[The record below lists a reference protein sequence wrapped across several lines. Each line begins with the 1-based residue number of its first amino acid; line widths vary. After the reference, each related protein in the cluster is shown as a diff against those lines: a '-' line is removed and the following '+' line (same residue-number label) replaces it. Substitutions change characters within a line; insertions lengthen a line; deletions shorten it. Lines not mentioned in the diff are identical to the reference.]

1 MRSLFALLFLAL
13 LVVADP
19 AAAITLKIATLS
31 PDGTSW
37 MKSMRAA
44 GKEIA
49 ERTGGRV
56 KLRFYP
62 GGVMGNYRSML
73 RKIRIGQL
81 HGAAVTGGALT
92 DVVPDAYIYG
102 LPFLFR
108 NLREVDHVRKRID
121 PVIMQRLKNNGLICF
136 GFAEGGFS
144 HIMSKQRIQTL
155 DDAKHRKFWA
165 PAGDPVSD
173 TSLSALGIS
182 PIALQLTDV
191 LTGLQTGLV
200 DTVTSP
206 PVAAIALQ
214 WHTQVRYLL
223 DMPLTYIYG
232 TLVISDKA
240 LRRLSAEDRAIVR
253 RILTDTFER
262 MDSANRKENAA
273 AKAALRNQGIQFLV
287 PAAADRAAWERT
299 NEQAI
304 LELREKGFFS
314 AGLVQQVRD
323 LVREYRGRAPQP
335 AP

>member
-1 MRSLFALLFLAL
+1 MRSLLAL
-13 LVVADP
+13 MYLGLLI
-19 AAAITLKIATLS
+19 AAGPTAAVTLKIATLS

-37 MKSMRAA
+37 MKNMRAA

-62 GGVMGNYRSML
+62 GGVMGNYKSML

-81 HGAAVTGGALT
+81 HGAAVTSGALSA
-92 DVVPDAYIYG
+92 VVPDAYIYG

-108 NLREVDHVRKRID
+108 DLDEVDHVRQQID
-121 PVIMQRLKNNGLICF
+121 PVIMQRLKKSGLICF

-165 PAGDPVSD
+165 PVGDPVTD

-182 PIALQLTDV
+182 PIILQLTDV

-200 DTVTSP
+200 DTVTSV

-232 TLVISDKA
+232 ALVISDKA
-240 LRRLSAEDRAIVR
+240 LRRLSARDRATLGRV
-253 RILTDTFER
+253 LTDTFAL
-262 MDSANRKENAA
+262 MDSANRKENVA
-273 AKAALRNQGIQFLV
+273 AKAALRNQGILFLA
-287 PAAADRAAWERT
+287 PAADDRTAWERT
-299 NEQAI
+299 TEQAI
-304 LELREKGFFS
+304 LELGEEDFFS
-314 AGLVQQVRD
+314 KGMVRQVRD
-323 LVREYRGRAPQP
+323 LVWEYRKSTPRP

>member
-1 MRSLFALLFLAL
+1 MYFGLLLATG
-13 LVVADP
+13 P
-19 AAAITLKIATLS
+19 AAAVTLKIATLS

-37 MKSMRAA
+37 MKNMRAA

-49 ERTGGRV
+49 ERTEGRV

-73 RKIRIGQL
+73 RKMRIGQL

-108 NLREVDHVRKRID
+108 DLGEVDYVRERID
-121 PVIMQRLKNNGLICF
+121 PVIMERLKKKGLICF

-155 DDAKHRKFWA
+155 DDARQRKFWA
-165 PAGDPVSD
+165 PAGDPVTE

-182 PIALQLTDV
+182 PVALQLTDV

-214 WHTQVRYLL
+214 WHTRVRYLL

-232 TLVISDKA
+232 TLAISDKA
-240 LRRLSAEDRAIVR
+240 LKRLSKEDRATLG

-273 AKAALRNQGIQFLV
+273 AKAALGNQGIQFLT
-287 PAAADRAAWERT
+287 PAAADRTAWERT
-299 NEQAI
+299 TEQAI
-304 LELREKGFFS
+304 LELGEEGFFTK
-314 AGLVQQVRD
+314 GMVPKVRNLV
-323 LVREYRGRAPQP
+323 LEYRKRALQP
-335 AP
+335 AQ

>member
-1 MRSLFALLFLAL
+1 MRSLLALMFLGL
-13 LVVADP
+13 LVVAGP
-19 AAAITLKIATLS
+19 AAAVTLKIATLS

-37 MKSMRAA
+37 MKNMRAA

-81 HGAAVTGGALT
+81 HGAAVTSGALT
-92 DVVPDAYIYG
+92 DVVPDAEIYG

-108 NLREVDHVRKRID
+108 DLGEVDYVRKRID
-121 PVIMQRLKNNGLICF
+121 PVIMERLKKTGLICF
-136 GFAEGGFS
+136 GFAEGGFA

-165 PAGDPVSD
+165 PTGDPV
-173 TSLSALGIS
+173 TETALAALGIS
-182 PIALQLTDV
+182 PIVLQLTDV

-200 DTVTSP
+200 DTVASP
-206 PVAAIALQ
+206 PAAAIALQ

-223 DMPLTYIYG
+223 DMPLIYIYG
-232 TLVISDKA
+232 TLVISDKS
-240 LRRLSAEDRAIVR
+240 LRRLSAEDRATLR
-253 RILTDTFER
+253 TILTDTFER

-287 PAAADRAAWERT
+287 PAADDRAAWEQT
-299 NEQAI
+299 IEQAI
-304 LELREKGFFS
+304 LKLGEDGFFTE
-314 AGLVQQVRD
+314 GMVQQVRD
-323 LVREYRGRAPQP
+323 PVWEYRKRTSQP
-335 AP
+335 GP

>member
-1 MRSLFALLFLAL
+1 MRSLLALMFLGL
-13 LVVADP
+13 LVVAGP
-19 AAAITLKIATLS
+19 AAAVTLKIATLS

-37 MKSMRAA
+37 MKNMRAA

-81 HGAAVTGGALT
+81 HGAAVTSGDLV

-108 NLREVDHVRKRID
+108 DLGEVDYVRKRID
-121 PVIMQRLKNNGLICF
+121 PVIMERLKKNGLICF

-165 PAGDPVSD
+165 PTGDRV
-173 TSLSALGIS
+173 TEAALSALGIS
-182 PIALQLTDV
+182 PISLQLIDV

-206 PVAAIALQ
+206 PAAAIALQ

-240 LRRLSAEDRAIVR
+240 LRRLSAEDRATLR
-253 RILTDTFER
+253 TILTDTFER

-287 PAAADRAAWERT
+287 PAADDRAAWERSI
-299 NEQAI
+299 EQAI
-304 LELREKGFFS
+304 LKLGEDGFFTE
-314 AGLVQQVRD
+314 GMVQQVRD
-323 LVREYRGRAPQP
+323 PIREYRKRTPQP
-335 AP
+335 GP